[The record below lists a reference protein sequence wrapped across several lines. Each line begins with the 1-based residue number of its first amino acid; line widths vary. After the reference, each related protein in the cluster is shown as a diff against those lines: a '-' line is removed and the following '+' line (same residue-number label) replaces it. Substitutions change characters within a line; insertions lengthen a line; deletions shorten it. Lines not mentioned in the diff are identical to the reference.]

1 MQGAAKCASWPTVS
15 NRAAE
20 WLYRLVQWCSC
31 HYFDTC
37 LQAVSLLLQ
46 LLPIAVM
53 GMLLVVS
60 FHSLPVSTA
69 ASAFRN
75 DVWEALPG
83 VTTTQTLSLTLVF
96 TAISAAVAAARQSL
110 FWCPLIS
117 G

>member
-20 WLYRLVQWCSC
+20 RSDRLVQWCSC
-31 HYFDTC
+31 HYLDTC

-69 ASAFRN
+69 ATAFRN
-75 DVWEALPG
+75 DVWAALPG
-83 VTTTQTLSLTLVF
+83 MTTPQALSLALV
-96 TAISAAVAAARQSL
+96 TIAISAAVAEVRQS
-110 FWCPLIS
+110 FF
-117 G
+117 